1 MTLNKTLFNRSHRNL
16 GWTRHLA
23 LTGLALAFVT
33 GAQAQDAAEEA
44 PKLETRENKISYSIG
59 VNIGNDIARSFE
71 RQGVEVDPI
80 LLSKG
85 ILHALADTEKLLS
98 QEEMT
103 QLLNEFQQEMRAKM
117 AAQTEKKSQ
126 SGDVNK
132 KAGEDYLAANRKRE
146 GVVSLPSGLQYEV
159 VTAGSGKSPAATDT
173 VVVHYKGTLIDG
185 KEFDSSYKRGQPATF
200 PVNGVIKGWTEAL
213 QLMTEGSKWK
223 LFIPADLAYGSR
235 GAGSDIGPNSALV
248 FEVELIEVKAQ

>member
-1 MTLNKTLFNRSHRNL
+1 MTLNKSLFNRSHRNL
-16 GWTRHLA
+16 SWTRHLA
-23 LTGLALAFVT
+23 LTGLALAFVI
-33 GAQAQDAAEEA
+33 GGQAQDTAEEA

-59 VNIGNDIARSFE
+59 VNIGNDIARSFQ
-71 RQGVEVDPI
+71 RQGVEVDPV

-117 AAQTEKKSQ
+117 EAQTQKKSQ
-126 SGDVNK
+126 SGDANK
-132 KAGEDYLAANRKRE
+132 KTGEDYLAANRKRE

-213 QLMTEGSKWK
+213 QLMKEGSKWK

-235 GAGSDIGPNSALV
+235 GAGADIGPNSTLV
-248 FEVELIEVKAQ
+248 FDVELIEVKGQ

>member
-23 LTGLALAFVT
+23 LTGLALVFVT
-33 GAQAQDAAEEA
+33 GSQAQDATEEA

-71 RQGVEVDPI
+71 RQGVEVDPV

-85 ILHALADTEKLLS
+85 ILHALSDTEKLLS

-126 SGDVNK
+126 SGDMNK

-213 QLMTEGSKWK
+213 QLMKEGAKWK

-235 GAGSDIGPNSALV
+235 GAGADIGPNSALV
-248 FEVELIEVKAQ
+248 FEVELIEVKGQ

>member
-33 GAQAQDAAEEA
+33 GSQAQDGAEEA

-71 RQGVEVDPI
+71 RQGVEVDPV

-126 SGDVNK
+126 SGDMNK

-159 VTAGSGKSPAATDT
+159 VEAGSGKSPAATDT

-213 QLMTEGSKWK
+213 QLMKEGAKWK

>member
-33 GAQAQDAAEEA
+33 GAQAQDEEA
-44 PKLETRENKISYSIG
+44 PKLETREDKISYSIG
-59 VNIGNDIARSFE
+59 VNIGNDIARSFQ
-71 RQGVEVDPI
+71 RQGVEVDST

-85 ILHALADTEKLLS
+85 ILHALSDTEKLLS

-117 AAQTEKKSQ
+117 EAQTQKKSQ
-126 SGDVNK
+126 SGDANK

-213 QLMTEGSKWK
+213 QLMKEGDKWK
-223 LFIPADLAYGSR
+223 LFIPSDLAYGSR
-235 GAGSDIGPNSALV
+235 GAGSDIGPNSTLV
-248 FEVELIEVKAQ
+248 FEVELIEVKAK

>member
-126 SGDVNK
+126 SGDMNK

-185 KEFDSSYKRGQPATF
+185 KGFDSSYKRGQPATF

-213 QLMTEGSKWK
+213 QLMTEGSKWN

-235 GAGSDIGPNSALV
+235 GAGADIGPNSALV
-248 FEVELIEVKAQ
+248 FEVELIEVKGQ